1 MIGLATGALLDAGVT
16 DPRAHLYVACI
27 NNVAT
32 LVLSKA
38 PFTPEQLRIL
48 HEAVRDGG
56 FSELLAPDRPAD
68 SSLLRQITES
78 HDPVTLNRVLDSTYL
93 NLTVPTDQKPFFFN
107 QLRIFDIPSL
117 ITIMKKGGDGGVI
130 QGNLT
135 ASVVLM
141 MILLISILAVIATI
155 LKPLKSA
162 ALLCPRSLAVYGS
175 LYFSLIGMGFMLAEI
190 ALLQYFSVYLGHPIY
205 SLGVCLFSLILA
217 SGLGSLTSDRL
228 KLNARGKLAVW
239 GSLVVLYLI
248 VMQWVLP
255 SIFHSTTNRERLVRI
270 GISLGAILP
279 LGFLLGFAFPTGM
292 RLVSEI
298 DSQPTPWFWGINGA
312 AGVLASVLGV
322 ILSMSFGINV
332 TMLIAAGCYLLVIP
346 TGFQLLGL
354 RPQPAP
360 LV

>member
-1 MIGLATGALLDAGVT
+1 
-16 DPRAHLYVACI
+16 
-27 NNVAT
+27 
-32 LVLSKA
+32 LSKA

-48 HEAVRDGG
+48 HEAVREDG

-68 SSLLRQITES
+68 SSLLHQITES

-107 QLRIFDIPSL
+107 QLRIFDLPSIL
-117 ITIMKKGGDGGVI
+117 AVLHKGGEGGVI

-135 ASVVLM
+135 ASVVLL
-141 MILLISILAVIATI
+141 MILIISVIAVIATI
-155 LKPLKSA
+155 LMPLKSA
-162 ALLCPRSLAVYGS
+162 ALECPRPLAVYGS

-217 SGLGSLTSDRL
+217 SGLGSLASDRL

-239 GSLVVLYLI
+239 GGLI
-248 VMQWVLP
+248 VVYLTLMQWILP
-255 SIFHSTTNRERLVRI
+255 SIFQATTDRERWVRI
-270 GISLGAILP
+270 GISLGAIMP

-292 RLVSEI
+292 RLVAAI
-298 DSQPTPWFWGINGA
+298 DNQPTPWFWGINGA
-312 AGVLASVLGV
+312 TGVLASVLGV
-322 ILSMSFGINV
+322 IFSMSFGINV

-346 TGFQLLGL
+346 TGFRLLAFPL
-354 RPQPAP
+354 RPAQPA
-360 LV
+360 